1 MTLCCEAMDLRSQL
15 EDLAR
20 RLHLMEGD
28 DNASALQRDVQRSL
42 DEDNHEDLSDRL
54 TESAVHFET
63 AHPELAAV
71 VRRVADALA
80 ASGL

>member
-1 MTLCCEAMDLRSQL
+1 MELRAQL

-20 RLHLMEGD
+20 RLHLLD
-28 DNASALQRDVQRSL
+28 DDRARALHADVQRSL
-42 DEDNHEDLSDRL
+42 EQDEHDDLGDRL

-63 AHPELAAV
+63 AHPELADL
-71 VRRVADALA
+71 VRRVADELA

>member
-1 MTLCCEAMDLRSQL
+1 MDLRSQL

-20 RLHLMEGD
+20 RLHLTEDERAKELG
-28 DNASALQRDVQRSL
+28 ADVERSL
-42 DEDNHEDLSDRL
+42 GSEDHEDLGERL

-63 AHPELAAV
+63 AHPELADV
-71 VRRVADALA
+71 LRRVADALA

>member
-1 MTLCCEAMDLRSQL
+1 MELRAQL

-20 RLHLMEGD
+20 RLHLLD
-28 DNASALQRDVQRSL
+28 DDRARALHADVQRSL
-42 DEDNHEDLSDRL
+42 EQDEHDDLGDRL

-63 AHPELAAV
+63 AHPELADL